1 MACNNW
7 LCVNGSGIA
16 TAIKS
21 WLECFCCCFTCFC
34 CTGILFEF
42 SFDDKIILLL
52 FLAPLDGE
60 TNIVGSNKAGFTGV
74 VTDGA
79 EISDFF
85 NNWWSGFCLDS
96 ISDKSV
102 AFIGLHVRTFDRFDE
117 FKNVAS
123 GDDPNSWPTNLKYFG
138 FSPVNF

>member
-7 LCVNGSGIA
+7 LCVNGSGFA
-16 TAIKS
+16 TTIKS
-21 WLECFCCCFTCFC
+21 WFECFCCCFTCFC

-42 SFDDKIILLL
+42 SFDDEIILLL
-52 FLAPLDGE
+52 FFTPLDGE

-74 VTDGA
+74 VVDGV

-102 AFIGLHVRTFDRFDE
+102 AFIGFNVRTFDKFDE

-123 GDDPNSWPTNLKYFG
+123 GDDPNSWPAK
-138 FSPVNF
+138 